1 MTATEPAS
9 DFGGGRRA
17 DSEQTLQMELEVGV
31 AEIEY
36 LRQHDDV
43 VVAHLDAGTDRRA
56 PDLGDERQVAAQH
69 GFIAER
75 GMADDGRVL
84 ADGQTH
90 RLRVEVDR
98 LACVVVHGV
107 PCGIAHGTNVGISSE
122 TLRCRA

>member
-9 DFGGGRRA
+9 DFRGGRRA
-17 DSEQTLQMELEVGV
+17 DAEQTLEMELEVGV
-31 AEIEY
+31 AEIEH

-43 VVAHLDAGTDRRA
+43 VVTHFDAGTDRRA

-75 GMADDGRVL
+75 GVADDGRVRS
-84 ADGQTH
+84 DRQTH
-90 RLRVEVDR
+90 RLRIELDR
-98 LACVVVHGV
+98 LACVVVYGV